1 VSREEAAAY
10 IAGLTD
16 AQWEELDRLLFRP
29 EPDDR
34 EETLAILKRAG
45 LI

>member
-1 VSREEAAAY
+1 MNRAQAAEY

-16 AQWEELDRLLFRP
+16 EQLAELDRLLGLAA
-29 EPDDR
+29 DDER
-34 EETLAILKRAG
+34 EETIEILKRAG